1 MHRGLRGAAPRVF
14 PPLGFVFIYRKC
26 WPEQSW
32 HLARPSQHHAA
43 WLSERPSPSSPNV
56 PLLFPPISVHGL
68 KVHDG
73 NEGRWSCTGSD
84 YGAQMIRFALM
95 NAVRKW
101 PPQKEWLMILI
112 AAPAFGSCFSLT
124 SSPLTMLHLTH
135 PSSIP
140 PVFSPAPPHVKVTA
154 PAPHPPF
161 TLYPKKKRQR
171 GVEQSWHAAGL
182 QVAYQCCLD
191 WEGRRR
197 GGGVLS
203 RAATS
208 SQCVE
213 SIFSRVNRG
222 IPAHRSRLPS
232 QDQAVGGCTRMDD
245 TSLLLSP
252 SAAAAHP
259 PPDGEKR
266 CTL

>member
-140 PVFSPAPPHVKVTA
+140 PVLLFSPLPPLTWRWQ
-154 PAPHPPF
+154 PLPP
-161 TLYPKKKRQR
+161 TPLLRCIPKRNVR
-171 GVEQSWHAAGL
+171 GESSRVGTRPGSRLHTN
-182 QVAYQCCLD
+182 VALT
-191 WEGRRR
+191 GK
-197 GGGVLS
+197 GGG
-203 RAATS
+203 
-208 SQCVE
+208 E
-213 SIFSRVNRG
+213 
-222 IPAHRSRLPS
+222 
-232 QDQAVGGCTRMDD
+232 GGGSCHEQPRHCNVWN
-245 TSLLLSP
+245 LFL
-252 SAAAAHP
+252 A
-259 PPDGEKR
+259 G
-266 CTL
+266 